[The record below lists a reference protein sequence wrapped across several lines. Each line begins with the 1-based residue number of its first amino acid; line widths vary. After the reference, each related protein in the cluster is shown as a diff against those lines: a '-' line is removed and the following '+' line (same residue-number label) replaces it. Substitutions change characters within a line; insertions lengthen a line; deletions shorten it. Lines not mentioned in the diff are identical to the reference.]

1 MGSPKFPRKKYTTPF
16 HPWKEDRI
24 KSEREL
30 MKKYGLK
37 NHKEV
42 WKAKT
47 YLGKYR
53 GHARELLAKMG
64 AKEDPQVKK
73 ESDQLLLHLTKMGI
87 LSAGS
92 SLDDVLALETE
103 SVLSRRLQTLVYL
116 KGLSTTPDQSRQLI
130 NHGHIAIGE
139 RKVTIPSYMVIK
151 DEENKIGYTGIS
163 PLNELSHPARPKI
176 DVYKTGVTAVKEE
189 KAEEPPKSKEAS
201 DRKEGKT
208 KEVKKEDIESAK
220 EEKTDVSEKI
230 KEETTKEKPAVEKE
244 TTEPKKDLKKSPE
257 SKEASDRK
265 EEKTKEGKKEDIES
279 AKEEKT
285 DASEKITEETTKE
298 KPAVEKETTE
308 PAEQSK
314 STKQEKP
321 AKEEKPEPPSK
332 AEEEKPVEEKTEPV
346 KKSETGNKNAK
357 ETNKKKGAR

>member
-53 GHARELLAKMG
+53 GQARELLAKMG

-73 ESDQLLLHLTKMGI
+73 ESDQLLLHLTRMGI

-116 KGLSTTPDQSRQLI
+116 KGLSTTPDHSRQLI

-163 PLNELSHPARPKI
+163 PLNELSHPARPKTDI
-176 DVYKTGVTAVKEE
+176 YKTGVAAVKEE
-189 KAEEPPKSKEAS
+189 KAEEP
-201 DRKEGKT
+201 
-208 KEVKKEDIESAK
+208 
-220 EEKTDVSEKI
+220 
-230 KEETTKEKPAVEKE
+230 
-244 TTEPKKDLKKSPE
+244 PE

-265 EEKTKEGKKEDIES
+265 EEKTKEVKKEDTES

-285 DASEKITEETTKE
+285 DASEKIKEETTKE
-298 KPAVEKETTE
+298 KPAIEKETTE

-321 AKEEKPEPPSK
+321 AKEEKPEPPSN
-332 AEEEKPVEEKTEPV
+332 AEEEKPAEGKTEPV

-357 ETNKKKGAR
+357 ETNKKKGER

>member
-53 GHARELLAKMG
+53 GQARELLAKMG

-73 ESDQLLLHLTKMGI
+73 ESDQLLLHLTRMGI

-189 KAEEPPKSKEAS
+189 KAEEPPESKKAS

-220 EEKTDVSEKI
+220 EEKTD
-230 KEETTKEKPAVEKE
+230 A
-244 TTEPKKDLKKSPE
+244 
-257 SKEASDRK
+257 
-265 EEKTKEGKKEDIES
+265 G
-279 AKEEKT
+279 
-285 DASEKITEETTKE
+285 EKITEETTKE

-332 AEEEKPVEEKTEPV
+332 AEEEKPAEERTEPV

-357 ETNKKKGAR
+357 ETNKKKGER